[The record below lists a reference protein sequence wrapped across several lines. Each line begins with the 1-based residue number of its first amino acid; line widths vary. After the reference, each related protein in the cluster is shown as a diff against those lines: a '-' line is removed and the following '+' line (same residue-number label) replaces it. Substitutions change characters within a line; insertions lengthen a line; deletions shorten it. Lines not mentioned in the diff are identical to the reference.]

1 METTILEEL
10 QGLFQAVFA
19 ANGQSVQGS
28 CRGFHGICVDRY
40 TVPCRDNHGIYRRTL
55 ASTGNGTEIA
65 DIRDMKNFVAGICG
79 CKQEWTS
86 ESFVEATVRELREK
100 LGDDKV
106 VLGLSG
112 GVDSLY

>member
-65 DIRDMKNFVAGICG
+65 DIRDAVKHH
-79 CKQEWTS
+79 KQRILALLEK
-86 ESFVEATVRELREK
+86 ERYQVLR
-100 LGDDKV
+100 LLVSD
-106 VLGLSG
+106 
-112 GVDSLY
+112 